1 MIKTIFTAIKKK
13 NQKSLKMTAS
23 SQNEMTV
30 KQYVRSEDVLKR
42 YLVAIRKN

>member
-1 MIKTIFTAIKKK
+1 
-13 NQKSLKMTAS
+13 MTAG

-30 KQYVRSEDVLKR
+30 KQYMRPEDVLKR